1 MFNLAQQESTDMRR
15 TYTRSPFMAPEE
27 LPVVQGPDLRSGTPT
42 IVGYMP
48 AGVLIPDHYEIPYYD
63 TRSKRGYQ
71 RQPQES
77 RINQLA
83 SDLRKDRTDLPT
95 AVLLNVRKL
104 DARDAVDSG
113 KLELNRLLGLA
124 TTVKFHVVD
133 GQHRILAL
141 KKLVEEDSERWSQLM
156 IPFVCL
162 LGAREEEEME
172 QFYIVNSTAKSV
184 KTDLALALL
193 RRRSDKDP
201 SVYEALQERGREWQV
216 DGQAIVERL
225 AMESQIWKHRVRLP
239 SMEKGETTIPSASMV
254 TSLKPLLSSPYFGG
268 LKSDQ
273 QMKVLEAYWHGI
285 REVLR
290 PAFDEP
296 DKYAIQKGVGVIV
309 MHSVLPNVL
318 ECVRTRGLLPV
329 DPGSYKQILEDALM
343 KLQGENGDGEP
354 VSGMDFWA
362 SAPKGAAGSYS
373 SSAGRRV
380 LAAKI
385 RQLLP
390 SVEVE

>member
-1 MFNLAQQESTDMRR
+1 MFTVAQREVTDMRR
-15 TYTRSPFMAPEE
+15 TYTRTVFEAPTK

-48 AGVLIPDHYEIPYYD
+48 AGVLIPDHYTIPYYD
-63 TRSKRGYQ
+63 TRTKKGYQ

-83 SDLRKDRTDLPT
+83 NDLRKDRTDLPT
-95 AVLLNVRKL
+95 AVLLNVRKR
-104 DARDAVDSG
+104 DAREAVDRG
-113 KLELNRLLGLA
+113 ELELNRLLGLA
-124 TTVKFHVVD
+124 NVGTFHVVD
-133 GQHRILAL
+133 GQHRVLAL
-141 KKLVEEDSERWSQLM
+141 KKLIDEDTDRWSQLM

-162 LGAREEEEME
+162 LGAPEEEEME

-184 KTDLALALL
+184 KTDLALVLL
-193 RRRSDKDP
+193 RRRADKDP
-201 SVYEALQERGREWQV
+201 AVYEALQERGREWQV

-225 AMESQIWKHRVRLP
+225 AAESQIWKPRIRLP
-239 SMEKGETTIPSASMV
+239 SMDKGETTIPSASMV
-254 TSLKPLLSSPYFGG
+254 TSLKPLLSSAYFGG
-268 LKSDQ
+268 LKPDQ
-273 QMKVLEAYWHGI
+273 QIKVLDSYWHGI

-290 PAFDEP
+290 AAFDEP

-309 MHSVLPNVL
+309 MHSVLPTVL

-329 DPGSYKQILEDALM
+329 DPNSYKQILEDALS

-354 VSGMDFWA
+354 VSGVDFWA

-390 SVEVE
+390 SVEAE

>member
-1 MFNLAQQESTDMRR
+1 MLTVSQTEATEMRR
-15 TYTRSPFMAPEE
+15 TFTRAPFEIPTKIHI
-27 LPVVQGPDLRSGTPT
+27 VQGPDLRSGTPT
-42 IVGYMP
+42 IVGYVP
-48 AGVLIPDHYEIPYYD
+48 AGVLIPDHYTIPYYD
-63 TRSKRGYQ
+63 TRTKKGYQ

-83 SDLRKDRTDLPT
+83 NDLRKDRTDLPT
-95 AVLLNVRKL
+95 AVLLNIRKREAQDAIVGRDL
-104 DARDAVDSG
+104 DLG
-113 KLELNRLLGLA
+113 RLINSSTA
-124 TTVKFHVVD
+124 VKFHVVD

-141 KKLVEEDSERWSQLM
+141 KKLVEEDADRWSQLL

-162 LGAREEEEME
+162 LGAPEEEEME

-193 RRRSDKDP
+193 RRRADKDP
-201 SVYEALQERGREWQV
+201 GVYEALQERGREWQV

-225 AMESQIWKHRVRLP
+225 ASESQIWKHRVRLP

-268 LKSDQ
+268 LKGDHQ
-273 QMKVLEAYWHGI
+273 IKVLDAYWNGI
-285 REVLR
+285 REVVR
-290 PAFDEP
+290 AAFDEP
-296 DKYAIQKGVGVIV
+296 DQFAIQKGVGVIV
-309 MHSVLPNVL
+309 MHSVLPSVL
-318 ECVRTRGLLPV
+318 ECVRTRGLLPT
-329 DPGSYKQILEDALM
+329 DPMSYKQILEDPLM

-354 VSGMDFWA
+354 VNGIDFWA